1 MFKYILHYFLCKE
14 IYLDIKELQ
23 EEKIQNAKAKNQ
35 IAFLYKCMSTLL
47 HQNHFVCMPQ
57 SNPSNAKT

>member
-14 IYLDIKELQ
+14 IYLDTKELQ

-47 HQNHFVCMPQ
+47 H
-57 SNPSNAKT
+57 